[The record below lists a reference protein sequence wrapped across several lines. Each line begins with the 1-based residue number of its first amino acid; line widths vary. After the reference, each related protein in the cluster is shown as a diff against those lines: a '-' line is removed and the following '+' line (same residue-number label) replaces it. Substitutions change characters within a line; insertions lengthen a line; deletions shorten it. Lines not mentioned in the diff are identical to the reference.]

1 MRTTSKYALFSA
13 TLLGLAT
20 LLLPRT
26 AQAQAQGNAVFTLSA
41 TIQTAVGVDCGAGV
55 LNFGTIS
62 HPLTYAAPGTVT
74 LAASAGAMPASSDV
88 RVVLSGGSVLHCV
101 ITGLDA
107 TGAPTATVAFSGA
120 GGTPTAGGLT
130 GVQFR
135 GVTTVTDIML
145 VTLVGVFVPSVTASL
160 GDVYVGGTIVL
171 NVGSATTAQVYAS
184 APITITV
191 TD

>member
-1 MRTTSKYALFSA
+1 M
-13 TLLGLAT
+13 
-20 LLLPRT
+20 LLPRT
-26 AQAQAQGNAVFTLSA
+26 AYAQAQGTAIFTLSA

-74 LAASAGAMPASSDV
+74 LAASAGAMPASSDG
-88 RVVLSGGSVLHCV
+88 RVVLSGGSVLHCA

-120 GGTPTAGGLT
+120 GGTPTGGGLT

-135 GVTTVTDIML
+135 GLTTVTDVML
-145 VTLVGVFVPSVTASL
+145 VNLAAVFVPSATASI
-160 GDVYVGGTIVL
+160 GDVYVGGTITL
-171 NVGSATTAQVYAS
+171 KVGSATSAQVYAS
-184 APITITV
+184 APITMTIT
-191 TD
+191 D